1 MKKWKCCLTAIVIAA
16 GSMLVGCQESS
27 SAKPIE
33 AMYIPAGEDG
43 HLMVGEGTG
52 NVFTVTMPD
61 NIQDNNGKKISE
73 EDLNRGDI
81 VAIYGDEIMLE
92 SYPGQYP
99 GVTKIKVVKEGKAS
113 DADQY
118 QDILDEFWPEKDPG
132 ELPYLNIGYRASYG
146 EVSAA
151 ATRGGY
157 SWSYADKDGVEQN
170 KTADSAA
177 VTQWPD
183 LPVMNV
189 DGTTDMELY
198 FDTKPEKVITTA
210 FPAELSGESD
220 PGAGAEAEVEEKD
233 GNMLITADHGN
244 AEQMVDYKT
253 GEPHTAHTTNP
264 VPLILVTSNK
274 NLKLK
279 SGGKLA
285 DLAPTMLD
293 LMNLKKPEEMTGISL
308 LDKE

>member
-1 MKKWKCCLTAIVIAA
+1 MVNNSDKDQLQRGVRNYEKMEMLFNSDCDRGGKYACGMSGIFISEAYRSHVYPGGRRRSPDGRRGNRKCFYC
-16 GSMLVGCQESS
+16 
-27 SAKPIE
+27 
-33 AMYIPAGEDG
+33 
-43 HLMVGEGTG
+43 
-52 NVFTVTMPD
+52 
-61 NIQDNNGKKISE
+61 NIQDKNGKKISE

-132 ELPYLNIGYRASYG
+132 ELPYLNIGYCASYG

-198 FDTKPEKVITTA
+198 FDTKPEKVTATA

-233 GNMLITADHGN
+233 GNYIVKDVQKDMIYLIRGEWGN
-244 AEQMVDYKT
+244 GWVEFGFDV
-253 GEPHTAHTTNP
+253 G
-264 VPLILVTSNK
+264 
-274 NLKLK
+274 
-279 SGGKLA
+279 
-285 DLAPTMLD
+285 
-293 LMNLKKPEEMTGISL
+293 
-308 LDKE
+308 

>member
-61 NIQDNNGKKISE
+61 NIQDKNGKKISE

-157 SWSYADKDGVEQN
+157 SWSYLQKFFGYSRLYIEFV
-170 KTADSAA
+170 
-177 VTQWPD
+177 
-183 LPVMNV
+183 PVCSILWGGQIQMTCQV
-189 DGTTDMELY
+189 GHLH
-198 FDTKPEKVITTA
+198 FFQSSIPHSIT
-210 FPAELSGESD
+210 SVS
-220 PGAGAEAEVEEKD
+220 
-233 GNMLITADHGN
+233 
-244 AEQMVDYKT
+244 
-253 GEPHTAHTTNP
+253 
-264 VPLILVTSNK
+264 
-274 NLKLK
+274 
-279 SGGKLA
+279 
-285 DLAPTMLD
+285 
-293 LMNLKKPEEMTGISL
+293 EM
-308 LDKE
+308 

>member
-61 NIQDNNGKKISE
+61 NIQYKNGKKISE

-198 FDTKPEKVITTA
+198 FDTKPEKVIATA

-233 GNMLITADHGN
+233 GNYIVKDVQKDMIYLIRGEWGN
-244 AEQMVDYKT
+244 GWVEFGFDV
-253 GEPHTAHTTNP
+253 G
-264 VPLILVTSNK
+264 
-274 NLKLK
+274 
-279 SGGKLA
+279 
-285 DLAPTMLD
+285 
-293 LMNLKKPEEMTGISL
+293 
-308 LDKE
+308 

>member
-61 NIQDNNGKKISE
+61 NIQDKNGKKISE

-132 ELPYLNIGYRASYG
+132 ELPVHLMVKSAQQPRAEDTAGAMQIKMGLNRIKRQTVQQS
-146 EVSAA
+146 
-151 ATRGGY
+151 
-157 SWSYADKDGVEQN
+157 
-170 KTADSAA
+170 
-177 VTQWPD
+177 
-183 LPVMNV
+183 
-189 DGTTDMELY
+189 
-198 FDTKPEKVITTA
+198 
-210 FPAELSGESD
+210 LSG
-220 PGAGAEAEVEEKD
+220 
-233 GNMLITADHGN
+233 
-244 AEQMVDYKT
+244 Q
-253 GEPHTAHTTNP
+253 
-264 VPLILVTSNK
+264 
-274 NLKLK
+274 
-279 SGGKLA
+279 
-285 DLAPTMLD
+285 
-293 LMNLKKPEEMTGISL
+293 ISL
-308 LDKE
+308 L

>member
-61 NIQDNNGKKISE
+61 NIQDKNGKKISE

-113 DADQY
+113 DADH
-118 QDILDEFWPEKDPG
+118 IRTFSMNSGRKKIPG
-132 ELPYLNIGYRASYG
+132 NCRI
-146 EVSAA
+146 
-151 ATRGGY
+151 
-157 SWSYADKDGVEQN
+157 
-170 KTADSAA
+170 
-177 VTQWPD
+177 
-183 LPVMNV
+183 
-189 DGTTDMELY
+189 
-198 FDTKPEKVITTA
+198 
-210 FPAELSGESD
+210 
-220 PGAGAEAEVEEKD
+220 
-233 GNMLITADHGN
+233 
-244 AEQMVDYKT
+244 
-253 GEPHTAHTTNP
+253 
-264 VPLILVTSNK
+264 
-274 NLKLK
+274 
-279 SGGKLA
+279 
-285 DLAPTMLD
+285 
-293 LMNLKKPEEMTGISL
+293 
-308 LDKE
+308 

>member
-16 GSMLVGCQESS
+16 GSMLVGCQGSS

-43 HLMVGEGTG
+43 HLMVGEETG

-61 NIQDNNGKKISE
+61 NIQDKNGKKISE

-81 VAIYGDEIMLE
+81 VAIYGDGIMLE

-99 GVTKIKVVKEGKAS
+99 GVTKSKVVKEGKAS

-151 ATRGGY
+151 
-157 SWSYADKDGVEQN
+157 
-170 KTADSAA
+170 

-198 FDTKPEKVITTA
+198 FDTKPEKVTATA

-233 GNMLITADHGN
+233 GNYIVKDVQKDMIYLIRGEWGN
-244 AEQMVDYKT
+244 GWVEFGFDV
-253 GEPHTAHTTNP
+253 G
-264 VPLILVTSNK
+264 
-274 NLKLK
+274 
-279 SGGKLA
+279 
-285 DLAPTMLD
+285 
-293 LMNLKKPEEMTGISL
+293 
-308 LDKE
+308 

>member
-1 MKKWKCCLTAIVIAA
+1 MKKWKCFLTAIVIAA
-16 GSMLVGCQESS
+16 GSMLVGCQGFS

-43 HLMVGEGTG
+43 HLMVGKGTG
-52 NVFTVTMPD
+52 NVFTVTMPE
-61 NIQDNNGKKISE
+61 NIQDKTGKKISE
-73 EDLNRGDI
+73 DDLNRGDI
-81 VAIYGDEIMLE
+81 VAIYGDGIMLE

-132 ELPYLNIGYRASYG
+132 ELPYLNVGYRASYG
-146 EVSAA
+146 EVSASA
-151 ATRGGY
+151 MQGGY

-170 KTADSAA
+170 ETADSVA
-177 VTQWPD
+177 VTQWTE
-183 LPVMNV
+183 LPAMNV

-198 FDTKPEKVITTA
+198 FDTKPEKVTATA

-233 GNMLITADHGN
+233 GNYTIKDVQKDMIYLIHGEWGN
-244 AEQMVDYKT
+244 GWVEFGFEV
-253 GEPHTAHTTNP
+253 E
-264 VPLILVTSNK
+264 
-274 NLKLK
+274 
-279 SGGKLA
+279 
-285 DLAPTMLD
+285 
-293 LMNLKKPEEMTGISL
+293 
-308 LDKE
+308 

>member
-61 NIQDNNGKKISE
+61 NIQDKNGKKISE

-132 ELPYLNIGYRASYG
+132 ELPYLNIGYCASYG

-157 SWSYADKDGVEQN
+157 SWSYADKDGVEQMRKLFLSFKEEG
-170 KTADSAA
+170 KTLLLASHNREDIELLCDE
-177 VTQWPD
+177 VYE
-183 LPVMNV
+183 
-189 DGTTDMELY
+189 ME
-198 FDTKPEKVITTA
+198 
-210 FPAELSGESD
+210 
-220 PGAGAEAEVEEKD
+220 
-233 GNMLITADHGN
+233 HGRL
-244 AEQMVDYKT
+244 
-253 GEPHTAHTTNP
+253 H
-264 VPLILVTSNK
+264 
-274 NLKLK
+274 KL
-279 SGGKLA
+279 
-285 DLAPTMLD
+285 
-293 LMNLKKPEEMTGISL
+293 ER
-308 LDKE
+308 

>member
-1 MKKWKCCLTAIVIAA
+1 MKKWKCFLTAIVIAA
-16 GSMLVGCQESS
+16 GSMLVGCQGFS

-43 HLMVGEGTG
+43 HLMVGKGTG
-52 NVFTVTMPD
+52 NVFTVTMPE
-61 NIQDNNGKKISE
+61 NIQDKTGKKISE
-73 EDLNRGDI
+73 DDLNRGDI
-81 VAIYGDEIMLE
+81 VAIYGDGIMLE

-198 FDTKPEKVITTA
+198 FDTKPEKVIATA

-233 GNMLITADHGN
+233 GNYIVKDVQKDMIYLIRGEWGN
-244 AEQMVDYKT
+244 GWVEFGFDV
-253 GEPHTAHTTNP
+253 G
-264 VPLILVTSNK
+264 
-274 NLKLK
+274 
-279 SGGKLA
+279 
-285 DLAPTMLD
+285 
-293 LMNLKKPEEMTGISL
+293 
-308 LDKE
+308 

>member
-61 NIQDNNGKKISE
+61 NIQYKNVKKI
-73 EDLNRGDI
+73 
-81 VAIYGDEIMLE
+81 
-92 SYPGQYP
+92 
-99 GVTKIKVVKEGKAS
+99 S

-132 ELPYLNIGYRASYG
+132 ELPYLNIGYCASYG

-198 FDTKPEKVITTA
+198 FDTKPEKVTATA

-233 GNMLITADHGN
+233 GNYTVKDVQKDMIYLIRGEWGN
-244 AEQMVDYKT
+244 GWVEFGFDV
-253 GEPHTAHTTNP
+253 G
-264 VPLILVTSNK
+264 
-274 NLKLK
+274 
-279 SGGKLA
+279 
-285 DLAPTMLD
+285 
-293 LMNLKKPEEMTGISL
+293 
-308 LDKE
+308 

>member
-1 MKKWKCCLTAIVIAA
+1 MKKWKCCLTAIVITA
-16 GSMLVGCQESS
+16 GSMLVGCQGSS

-43 HLMVGEGTG
+43 HLMVGEETG

-61 NIQDNNGKKISE
+61 NIQDKNGKKISE

-81 VAIYGDEIMLE
+81 VAIYGDGIMLE

-157 SWSYADKDGVEQN
+157 SWSYADKDAQ
-170 KTADSAA
+170 
-177 VTQWPD
+177 
-183 LPVMNV
+183 
-189 DGTTDMELY
+189 
-198 FDTKPEKVITTA
+198 
-210 FPAELSGESD
+210 
-220 PGAGAEAEVEEKD
+220 
-233 GNMLITADHGN
+233 
-244 AEQMVDYKT
+244 
-253 GEPHTAHTTNP
+253 
-264 VPLILVTSNK
+264 
-274 NLKLK
+274 
-279 SGGKLA
+279 
-285 DLAPTMLD
+285 
-293 LMNLKKPEEMTGISL
+293 
-308 LDKE
+308 